1 MKKYLLVAGLAGAF
15 AVGVSSVSVAQTPSA
30 GGSGAGSVSGAKSD
44 TTAGNPAHGGTATGT
59 GGGAGVA
66 AGDAS
71 GGSAKASPGI
81 GKASRDTSE
90 DRVPHN

>member
-1 MKKYLLVAGLAGAF
+1 MKKYLLIAGLAGAF
-15 AVGVSSVSVAQTPSA
+15 AVGVSNVSVAQTSSA

-44 TTAGNPAHGGTATGT
+44 TTAGNPAHDGTGT
-59 GGGAGVA
+59 GRSAGTDAGG
-66 AGDAS
+66 AS
-71 GGSAKASPGI
+71 GGSAKGSPGI